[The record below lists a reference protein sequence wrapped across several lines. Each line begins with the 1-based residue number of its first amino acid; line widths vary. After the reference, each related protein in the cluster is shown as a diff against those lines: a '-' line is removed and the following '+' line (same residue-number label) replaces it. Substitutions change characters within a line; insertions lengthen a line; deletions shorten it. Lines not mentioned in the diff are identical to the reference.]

1 MTLTLHTASTIKD
14 ASLALASPGTRY
26 MGGGTL
32 TVRAANEG
40 DVSVST
46 LVRSTE
52 PALSAIEIAGGTVT
66 IGASVTMSA
75 IARHPGL
82 IPLRKV
88 ANAIGGPAIRN
99 MATVGGNLF
108 APSPYGDF
116 AVALLALDATVH
128 RGGSD
133 MPIENFLSGRDTH
146 AKETIVTAVSFK
158 LAIDTFRFL
167 KVSRVKPRGVSVLS
181 IAAVIEQTG
190 GTVTLARIA
199 YGSMADRPI
208 RAKAAEQ
215 ALVGKALTKDGIT
228 AALASA
234 ADGTDAPTDAIA
246 SGWYRTEVLPVH
258 LGRLLMS

>member
-1 MTLTLHTASTIKD
+1 MTLTLHTATTVKD
-14 ASLALASPGTRY
+14 AAAALASPGTRY

-40 DVSVST
+40 DISVST
-46 LVRSTE
+46 LVRATD
-52 PALSAIEIAGGTVT
+52 PVLSAIDVAGSTVT
-66 IGASVTMSA
+66 LGASVTMSA
-75 IARHPGL
+75 IARHAGL
-82 IPLRKV
+82 APLHKV

-128 RGGSD
+128 LGDGD
-133 MPIENFLSGRDTH
+133 MPIEDFLGGREKL
-146 AKETIVTAVSFK
+146 AKGTIVKAVSFN
-158 LAIDTFRFL
+158 LSAHTLRFL

-181 IAAVIEQTG
+181 IAAVIEMKG
-190 GTVTLARIA
+190 ATVARARIA

-208 RAKAAEQ
+208 RARAAET
-215 ALVGKALTKDGIT
+215 ALAGKALTREGIA
-228 AALASA
+228 AALSRAT
-234 ADGTDAPTDAIA
+234 DGADAPTDAIA

>member
-1 MTLTLHTASTIKD
+1 MTLTLHTAPTVQD
-14 ASLALASPGTRY
+14 AAAALANPGTRY

-40 DVSVST
+40 DVSIST
-46 LVRSTE
+46 LVRATD
-52 PALSAIEIAGGTVT
+52 PALSTIEVVGGKVKL
-66 IGASVTMSA
+66 GASVTMSA
-75 IARHPGL
+75 IARHVGL
-82 IPLRKV
+82 APLHKV

-128 RGGSD
+128 LSSGDR
-133 MPIENFLSGRDTH
+133 PIEDFLNSRDTLEND
-146 AKETIVTAVSFK
+146 AIVKAVSFQ
-158 LAIDTFRFL
+158 LAADTLRFL

-181 IAAVIEQTG
+181 IAAVIETTG
-190 GTVTLARIA
+190 ATVARARIA
-199 YGSMADRPI
+199 YGSMADRPV
-208 RAKAAEQ
+208 RAKAAEK
-215 ALVGKALTKDGIT
+215 ALTGKALTKDGIA
-228 AALASA
+228 AALACA

-246 SGWYRTEVLPVH
+246 SGWYRAEVLPVH